1 MPITDA
7 TAFLGKA
14 SDTVVN
20 KLADHAWC
28 ADAPRV
34 VPLTRFA
41 PAVEHTCPVRTP
53 VTSTVPARTRRSGA
67 DKPPPDWDLVYKRN
81 YIERL
86 KRDRPP
92 LNVRDELPDLIARGY
107 EDIPEED
114 IVRLYWWAL
123 AHDKPKIGT
132 FMVRV
137 KVAGGL
143 VSAEQARALGRIAR
157 EYGRDEAELTTRQ
170 GIQLHWVELAKLP
183 SVLADIEAAGL
194 TTNGGEGDT
203 VRNITGCPVTGLTHD
218 EPFDVTPVIREVA
231 EHFYGNL
238 EFSNLPRKHKYT
250 ISACSAQCNA
260 PEISDVALI
269 AVEQGG
275 RDGFALRIGGGMT
288 NTPRIS
294 RDIGVFIP
302 REDTIEVLEAVT
314 NAWQRDLR
322 YRISRAKARI
332 KFMMDDYGPEGMRA
346 KIEET
351 LGRPLEDGTAPEP
364 KLDADHLGVHPQA
377 QDGLVYIGVPV
388 PSGRITGSKLETLAT
403 LAESYGGDVRL
414 TRQQNFILGNVP
426 VERVEDVKATLREI
440 GFDLDR
446 GRAFGR
452 SLACTSHTFCNYSV
466 AETKGKLDEM
476 LDELTEHYGGE
487 QIGDLAIHM
496 DGCPHACAQHWVG
509 EIGLQ
514 GTTTRIDGSDERVE
528 AYDLTVGGGLGTRT
542 AIGRRLMRRVPTGEI
557 NGVIDRLVG
566 AWLQERNSTGN
577 PAFTIGDF
585 CNAHTDEEL
594 VAIANDSEVAD
605 AVPDTSVAVRLPGP
619 LLPLVNG
626 EDRLD
631 VQAATVGEALAAV
644 AARFPEFGATV
655 LPGGKVAESFLIAIG
670 DDDIRGLDG
679 LQTPVQP
686 GVDIII
692 VMAMSG
698 G

>member
-1 MPITDA
+1 
-7 TAFLGKA
+7 
-14 SDTVVN
+14 
-20 KLADHAWC
+20 
-28 ADAPRV
+28 
-34 VPLTRFA
+34 
-41 PAVEHTCPVRTP
+41 

-143 VSAEQARALGRIAR
+143 VNADQVRALARISR
-157 EYGRDEAELTTRQ
+157 EHGRDEAELTTRQ
-170 GIQLHWVELAKLP
+170 GIQLHWVQLGKLP
-183 SVLADIEAAGL
+183 EVLEAIETAGL

-203 VRNITGCPVTGLTHD
+203 VRNITGCPVAGLTDD
-218 EPFDVTPVIREVA
+218 EVFDVTPVIREVA
-231 EHFYGNL
+231 DHFYGNP

-250 ISACSAQCNA
+250 IAACTAQCNA
-260 PEISDVALI
+260 PEISDVALL
-269 AVEQGG
+269 AVEQNG
-275 RDGFALRIGGGMT
+275 REGFALRIGGGMT

-302 REDTIEVLEAVT
+302 REETIEVLEAVT

-346 KIEET
+346 KIEEA
-351 LGRPLEDGTAPEP
+351 LGRRLEDGAAPEA
-364 KLDADHLGVHPQA
+364 KVDADHLGVHPQKNVPG
-377 QDGLVYIGVPV
+377 DVHRVYIGVPV
-388 PSGRITGSKLETLAT
+388 PSGRITGTKLDVLAD
-403 LAESYGGDVRL
+403 LIDSYGGDLRF
-414 TRQQNFILGNVP
+414 TRQQNFILGGVP
-426 VERVEDVKATLREI
+426 VERVEYVKTTLREI

-452 SLACTSHTFCNYSV
+452 SLACTSHQFCNYSV
-466 AETKGKLDEM
+466 AETKGKLDEL
-476 LDELTEHYGGE
+476 LDELTGHFGAGP
-487 QIGDLAIHM
+487 IGDLAIHM

-514 GTTTRIDGSDERVE
+514 STTTRVEGAEERVE

-542 AIGRRLMRRVPTGEI
+542 AIGRRLLRRVPTGEI
-557 NGVIDRLVG
+557 NGVLDRLVG
-566 AWLQERNSTGN
+566 AWLAERNTNGN
-577 PAFTIGDF
+577 PAFTLGDF
-585 CNAHTDEEL
+585 CNAHSDEEL
-594 VAIANDSEVAD
+594 IAIANGTED
-605 AVPDTSVAVRLPGP
+605 ATAAPDTSVAVRLPGP

-644 AARFPEFGATV
+644 AARYPEFGSTV
-655 LPGGKVAESFLIAIG
+655 LPGGTVAESFLIAIG
-670 DDDIRGLDG
+670 DDDVRGLDG

>member
-1 MPITDA
+1 MT
-7 TAFLGKA
+7 TTL
-14 SDTVVN
+14 
-20 KLADHAWC
+20 
-28 ADAPRV
+28 PR
-34 VPLTRFA
+34 PK
-41 PAVEHTCPVRTP
+41 
-53 VTSTVPARTRRSGA
+53 RSAA
-67 DKPPPDWDLVYKRN
+67 DKPAPDWELVYKRN

-92 LNVRDELPDLIARGY
+92 LNVREELPALIARGY

-132 FMVRV
+132 FMVRI

-143 VSAEQARALGRIAR
+143 VTPEQLLALARIAKQ
-157 EYGRDEAELTTRQ
+157 YGRDEAELTTRQ
-170 GIQLHWVELAKLP
+170 GIQLHWVKLEKLP
-183 SVLADIEAAGL
+183 EVLEAIEAAGL

-218 EPFDVTPVIREVA
+218 ELFDVTPVIREVA
-231 EHFYGNL
+231 DHFYGNL
-238 EFSNLPRKHKYT
+238 EYSNLPRKHKYT
-250 ISACSAQCNA
+250 ISACTAQCNA

-269 AVEQGG
+269 ATEKDG
-275 RDGFALRIGGGMT
+275 RHGFALRIGGGMT

-294 RDIGVFIP
+294 RDVGVFIP
-302 REDTIEVLEAVT
+302 REQTVEVLEAVT

-351 LGRPLEDGTAPEP
+351 LGRPLEDGVAPEP
-364 KLDADHLGVHPQA
+364 EVDADHLGVHPQA
-377 QDGLVYIGVPV
+377 QDGLVYVGVSV
-388 PSGRITGSKLETLAT
+388 PSGRVTGSGLETLAT
-403 LAESYGGDVRL
+403 LVEGFGGDVRF
-414 TRQQNFILGNVP
+414 TRQQNFIIGNVP
-426 VERVEDVKATLREI
+426 VDRVGDVTATLREL

-452 SLACTSHTFCNYSV
+452 SIACTSHRFCNYSV
-466 AETKGKLDEM
+466 AETKGKLEEM
-476 LDELTEHYGGE
+476 LDELTGHYGAE

-509 EIGLQ
+509 EVGLQ
-514 GTTTRIDGSDERVE
+514 GTTTRIEGSDERVE

-542 AIGRRLMRRVPTGEI
+542 AIGRRLLRRVPTGEI
-557 NGVIDRLVG
+557 NGVMDRLVG
-566 AWLQERNSTGN
+566 AWLDERNTRGDA
-577 PAFTIGDF
+577 AFTLGDF
-585 CNAHTDEEL
+585 CNAHSDEEL
-594 VAIANDSEVAD
+594 IAIANDTEIVEAAAES
-605 AVPDTSVAVRLPGP
+605 SVAVRLPGP
-619 LLPLVNG
+619 LLPLVDG

-644 AARFPEFGATV
+644 AARFPAFGETV
-655 LPGGKVAESFLIAIG
+655 IPGGKVAEAFLVAIG

-679 LQTPVQP
+679 LRTPVQHDQ
-686 GVDIII
+686 DIII